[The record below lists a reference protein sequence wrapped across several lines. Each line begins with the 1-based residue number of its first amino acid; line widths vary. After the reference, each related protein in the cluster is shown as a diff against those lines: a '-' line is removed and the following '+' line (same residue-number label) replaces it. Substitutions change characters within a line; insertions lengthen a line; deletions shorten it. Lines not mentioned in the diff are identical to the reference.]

1 MNKIWN
7 ALFNTLHQSM
17 IILSEWHYCDGS
29 WFCINIGN
37 KWKWLNVSKSW
48 GGWEGRTSWK
58 SWYDKFRYIEFFTFP
73 LASSTE
79 FWICT
84 YYRLKDPGSIP
95 SMQRQFCYVWWD
107 RLSLEIISPHR
118 FATVEKLKLSAF
130 YKLCQKNKDGAV

>member
-48 GGWEGRTSWK
+48 GDERAELPENLDMINSGT
-58 SWYDKFRYIEFFTFP
+58 
-73 LASSTE
+73 
-79 FWICT
+79 
-84 YYRLKDPGSIP
+84 
-95 SMQRQFCYVWWD
+95 
-107 RLSLEIISPHR
+107 
-118 FATVEKLKLSAF
+118 
-130 YKLCQKNKDGAV
+130 